1 MCLFPVVRVEPHLG
15 DRDPDGAE
23 APGRREEESRVPASE
38 GADDGRPAGGA
49 CLQVKGREGERE
61 RERESVCVC
70 EGERERVCVC
80 VCVCVG
86 VCVRERE
93 RERERVGGWV
103 GGG

>member
-61 RERESVCVC
+61 SVCVC
-70 EGERERVCVC
+70 EGERERERVCVC
-80 VCVCVG
+80 VCVCV
-86 VCVRERE
+86 CVKERE
-93 RERERVGGWV
+93 RESVCV
-103 GGG
+103 